1 MIMHEIIFLNIFPK
15 ELFILSLIFLCL
27 VVWYFFIACLCFIFS
42 SLLLSGPAPPE
53 MGNIPSFDFAI
64 CWIGFNL
71 KFVPCSCRGG
81 HKTFVAPPLFPAFKV
96 LFIEVCI
103 NLWLLGGAGS
113 GRLGVGG
120 LHVHL
125 KIVITISFKICRLK
139 SKTRKVLGIPYPV
152 SEMSKILSTNPSLL
166 MMNVLFCISTP
177 LASFMGLLLIVIG
190 REDERGWQR
199 RPSRDHNGGTG
210 REG

>member
-1 MIMHEIIFLNIFPK
+1 MIIFLNIFPK

-120 LHVHL
+120 LHVHM
-125 KIVITISFKICRLK
+125 KIVITISVKICRLK
-139 SKTRKVLGIPYPV
+139 GKTRKVLGIPYLV
-152 SEMSKILSTNPSLL
+152 SKMSKILSTNPSLL
-166 MMNVLFCISTP
+166 MMNVFFLYFYS
-177 LASFMGLLLIVIG
+177 IG
-190 REDERGWQR
+190 KLYGFVVNCYW
-199 RPSRDHNGGTG
+199 
-210 REG
+210 

>member
-120 LHVHL
+120 LHVHM
-125 KIVITISFKICRLK
+125 KIVITISVKICRLK
-139 SKTRKVLGIPYPV
+139 GKTT
-152 SEMSKILSTNPSLL
+152 TNPSLL
-166 MMNVLFCISTP
+166 MVNVFCISTP

>member
-1 MIMHEIIFLNIFPK
+1 MFSRLVFLYCMFV
-15 ELFILSLIFLCL
+15 FVYFLQFYCQDQ
-27 VVWYFFIACLCFIFS
+27 
-42 SLLLSGPAPPE
+42 APLPSE

-64 CWIGFNL
+64 YWIGFNL

-120 LHVHL
+120 LHVHM
-125 KIVITISFKICRLK
+125 KIVITISVKICRLK
-139 SKTRKVLGIPYPV
+139 GKTT
-152 SEMSKILSTNPSLL
+152 TNPSLL
-166 MMNVLFCISTP
+166 MVNVFCISTP

>member
-1 MIMHEIIFLNIFPK
+1 MIIFLNIFPK

-120 LHVHL
+120 LHVHM
-125 KIVITISFKICRLK
+125 KIVITISVKICRLK
-139 SKTRKVLGIPYPV
+139 GKTT
-152 SEMSKILSTNPSLL
+152 TNPSLL
-166 MMNVLFCISTP
+166 MVNVFCISTP

>member
-120 LHVHL
+120 LHVHM
-125 KIVITISFKICRLK
+125 KIVITISVKICRLK
-139 SKTRKVLGIPYPV
+139 GKTT
-152 SEMSKILSTNPSLL
+152 TNPSLL
-166 MMNVLFCISTP
+166 MAVVVSYVGGYSPVKPWNLRN
-177 LASFMGLLLIVIG
+177 LATLDIYFKNKLIALSLGNLVKI
-190 REDERGWQR
+190 RLAWTCVT
-199 RPSRDHNGGTG
+199 S
-210 REG
+210 